1 MSARE
6 REAIIA
12 ADQWGAFCGYNPIP
26 HLPTAPHGPLAG
38 LTWASK
44 DVFAIRGTRTGF
56 GSPEWLASH
65 GPEPAN
71 APNVDKFLAA
81 GARLI
86 AKTQLDEVVYSL
98 FGVNQRYGTPLNPRA
113 PDRVPGGSSSGSAVA
128 VAAGLVDFATGT
140 DCAGSVRIPA
150 SFCGIYGI
158 RASKSAV
165 EAEGSPPFAQSF
177 DALGWCARS
186 AEVLER
192 AGDVLLGHLPAP
204 RALPTRL
211 LIADDAL
218 QLASPATRAPLAQ
231 AIERV
236 AAHFEGVSHVSFAD
250 GRLVEWA
257 EVFRVIQA
265 YEIWANHGEWIRAV
279 NPAFGAGIR
288 ERFAL
293 ASTVSADAAAAA
305 RKRHVEIKAALHDLL
320 GESSVMVLPT
330 SPDVAP
336 RLEAQ
341 SAELDD
347 FRRRALRLLCAAG
360 LGALPQ
366 VSIPAVEIGGLPLGL
381 SLVGAPRSDRALLAL
396 ARMLDAGRSASGA

>member
-1 MSARE
+1 MSARG

-56 GSPEWLASH
+56 GSPEWLATH

-71 APNVDKFLAA
+71 APNVDKFLGA

-86 AKTQLDEVVYSL
+86 AKTQLDEMVYSL
-98 FGVNQRYGTPLNPRA
+98 LGVNQRYGTPLNPRA

-218 QLASPATRAPLAQ
+218 QLASPAARAPLAQ

-250 GRLVEWA
+250 GRLAEWA

-288 ERFAL
+288 ERFVL
-293 ASTVSADAAAAA
+293 ASTVDADAAAAA

-320 GESSVMVLPT
+320 GESSVM
-330 SPDVAP
+330 AN
-336 RLEAQ
+336 Q
-341 SAELDD
+341 
-347 FRRRALRLLCAAG
+347 
-360 LGALPQ
+360 
-366 VSIPAVEIGGLPLGL
+366 
-381 SLVGAPRSDRALLAL
+381 
-396 ARMLDAGRSASGA
+396 DAMPN